1 MPMAYQVCFCIIKKK
16 DKGDTHMSKTYKKCG
31 NHMSDTKNINVPT
44 CCFCGDTATTLN
56 PLAQSCF
63 HEVYICK
70 QCTEELYKRFRA
82 MDSPENLRK
91 LKEDVLNGRIKTDNP
106 EGLLAY
112 FDNMIALATS
122 QKANTAADEQT
133 LTNTDDEELFNLPT
147 LPTPSQIKKH
157 LDQYVI
163 GQDDAKKTISVG
175 VYNHYKRLLH
185 KELSCTDDVELKKSN
200 ILLVGP
206 TGSGKTYMAKSLAK
220 FLNVPFAI
228 ADATSLTQAGYVGD
242 DVESMLA
249 ALLQNANMDVT
260 ACQKGIIY
268 IDEIDKIARKGEN
281 PSITRDVSGEGV
293 QQAMLKIIEGT
304 TVRVPIN
311 GGRKHPQAQ
320 TVNIDTTDILFI
332 LGGAFEGLDEQ
343 MNETEKAIGFNAVT
357 NASAQNTDILPKD
370 LIKYGMMPEFVGRTP
385 IITRLQ
391 GLTETDLCNIL
402 TKPKNA
408 IIKQYEVL
416 FQMDDVKLHFTD
428 EALLKIA
435 RIAIKQETGA
445 RGLRSII
452 EHTMRDIMFTLP
464 DKPDVNMVTIQADDI
479 LTDSI
484 PLTA

>member
-16 DKGDTHMSKTYKKCG
+16 DKGDTHMS
-31 NHMSDTKNINVPT
+31 DTKNIKEPTHT
-44 CCFCGDTATTLN
+44 CCFCGQPATPFN

-63 HEVYICK
+63 QEVYICK
-70 QCTEELYKRFRA
+70 QCNEELYKTFHA
-82 MDSPENLRK
+82 MDSPENLRR
-91 LKEDVLNGRIKTDNP
+91 LKEDVLNGRIKTDDP

-122 QKANTAADEQT
+122 QKANTATDEQT
-133 LTNTDDEELFNLPT
+133 LTNTGDTEFK

-185 KELSCTDDVELKKSN
+185 KELSCTDDVELQKSN

-304 TVRVPIN
+304 TVRVPVN

-332 LGGAFEGLDEQ
+332 LGGAFEGLDEL
-343 MNETEKAIGFNAVT
+343 MNETEKAIGFNAVANT
-357 NASAQNTDILPKD
+357 SAKNVNILPKD
-370 LIKYGMMPEFVGRTP
+370 LVKYGMMPEFVGRTP

-416 FQMDDVKLHFTD
+416 FQMDNVKLHFTD

-435 RIAIKQETGA
+435 RTAITQETGA

-452 EHTMRDIMFTLP
+452 EHTMRDLMFTLP
-464 DKPDVNMVTIQADDI
+464 DKPDVNMITIQADDI
-479 LTDSI
+479 LTDAI

>member
-1 MPMAYQVCFCIIKKK
+1 MPMAYQVRFCIIKK
-16 DKGDTHMSKTYKKCG
+16 DKGDNT
-31 NHMSDTKNINVPT
+31 MSDVKHINVPT
-44 CCFCGDTATTLN
+44 CCFCGHSATPLN
-56 PLAQSCF
+56 PLAQSYF
-63 HEVYICK
+63 HEVFICK
-70 QCTEELYKRFRA
+70 KCNEELYRSFHA

-106 EGLLAY
+106 DGLLAY
-112 FDNMIALATS
+112 FDNMLALAS
-122 QKANTAADEQT
+122 QNQNPDTATTEQSS
-133 LTNTDDEELFNLPT
+133 TNTGDTEFK
-147 LPTPSQIKKH
+147 LPTPSKIKTH
-157 LDQYVI
+157 LDQYII
-163 GQDDAKKTISVG
+163 GQEDAKKTISVG

-185 KELSCTDDVELKKSN
+185 KEQSYSDDVELKKSN

-206 TGSGKTYMAKSLAK
+206 TGSGKTYMAQSLAK

-249 ALLQNANMDVT
+249 ALLQNANMDIN

-281 PSITRDVSGEGV
+281 TSITRDVSGEGV

-304 TVRVPIN
+304 TVRVPVN

-343 MNETEKAIGFNAVT
+343 MNETEKAIGFNAVANT
-357 NASAQNTDILPKD
+357 SAQNATILPKD
-370 LIKYGMMPEFVGRTP
+370 LVKYGMMPEFVGRTP

-416 FQMDDVKLHFTD
+416 FQMDNVKLHFTD
-428 EALLKIA
+428 DALLKIA
-435 RIAIKQETGA
+435 RTAINQETGA

-464 DKPDVNMVTIQADDI
+464 DKPDVNMITIQADDI
-479 LTDSI
+479 LTDSV

>member
-1 MPMAYQVCFCIIKKK
+1 MSNTKHIK
-16 DKGDTHMSKTYKKCG
+16 
-31 NHMSDTKNINVPT
+31 VPT
-44 CCFCGDTATTLN
+44 CCFCGDTATTFN
-56 PLAQSCF
+56 PLAQSSF
-63 HEVYICK
+63 HDVYICK
-70 QCTEELYKRFRA
+70 QCNEELYKTFHA
-82 MDSPENLRK
+82 MDFPENLRR
-91 LKEDVLNGRIKTDNP
+91 LKEDVLHGRIKTDDP

-112 FDNMIALATS
+112 FDNMIALTTS
-122 QKANTAADEQT
+122 QKANTAEDEQT
-133 LTNTDDEELFNLPT
+133 FTNTCDTEFK

-185 KELSCTDDVELKKSN
+185 KEHSCTDDVELQKSN

-304 TVRVPIN
+304 TVRVPVN
-311 GGRKHPQAQ
+311 GGRKHPKAQ

-343 MNETEKAIGFNAVT
+343 MNETEKAIGFNAVANT
-357 NASAQNTDILPKD
+357 SAKNVNILPKD
-370 LIKYGMMPEFVGRTP
+370 LVKYGMMPEFVGRTP

-391 GLTETDLCNIL
+391 ELTETDLCNIL

-416 FQMDDVKLHFTD
+416 FQMDNVKLHFTD

-435 RIAIKQETGA
+435 RTAITQETGA

-452 EHTMRDIMFTLP
+452 EHTMRDLMFTLP
-464 DKPDVNMVTIQADDI
+464 DKPDVNMITIQADDI
-479 LTDSI
+479 LTDAI